1 LVSDPLVGS
10 GATLSRGLLLRR
22 EVLTSKSASS
32 YPPLHG
38 QYNLASPEELMTTG
52 TKFVGTSSTT
62 VLLASSSRPEIDFR
76 FNQEMMFS
84 DDWILLKI

>member
-1 LVSDPLVGS
+1 
-10 GATLSRGLLLRR
+10 
-22 EVLTSKSASS
+22 
-32 YPPLHG
+32 
-38 QYNLASPEELMTTG
+38 MTTG